1 MQTQRLGQRQL
12 FNMLTGN
19 LEKRIINLYSE
30 KKDASTVI
38 EYVIT
43 VLVRDSLSAAGFSLI
58 CWELIREIFLSGE
71 PSGALRRFSAFF
83 EGYFDAA
90 EWKTVVARLYKNEKD
105 YLAATEEARLYRG
118 YLKEKDPTRT
128 DELAN
133 HQFILKSVFMG
144 ANGRKHTWTLKNAHP
159 TKSDEELAGALKIL
173 PLLSIF
179 ETNGVRKFTEFVE
192 FTRHA
197 TVADLHYAEGQ
208 EEEDAGEEGSVNS
221 GTETE
226 QAAQGKVIQNTNRK
240 QKASDALPN
249 EDRSAGDPNNVQ
261 SSSGAAPKKTT
272 NKTDPPT
279 TATQSDK
286 NQRAS
291 NQKPP
296 KSAKGNQKSKEGYLE
311 KTREQIEEGRNER
324 KVSQKIA
331 KFLKKRGKK

>member
-1 MQTQRLGQRQL
+1 
-12 FNMLTGN
+12 MLTGN

-71 PSGALRRFSAFF
+71 PSAALRRFSAFF

-105 YLAATEEARLYRG
+105 YLTATEEARLYRG

-208 EEEDAGEEGSVNS
+208 EEEEAGEEGSVNS

-226 QAAQGKVIQNTNRK
+226 QAAQGKVIQKASRK
-240 QKASDALPN
+240 QKASDVLPN
-249 EDRSAGDPNNVQ
+249 DKAVKDRSAGDPNNAQ
-261 SSSGAAPKKTT
+261 SSNGAASKIKT

-279 TATQSDK
+279 PSAK
-286 NQRAS
+286 NQQTS
-291 NQKPP
+291 TQKRQ
-296 KSAKGNQKSKEGYLE
+296 SANNSRKNKEGYVE
-311 KTREQIEEGRNER
+311 KTREQIEEDRNNRKLSR
-324 KVSQKIA
+324 KVA
-331 KFLKKRGKK
+331 KLLKRRGKK